1 MRKALIVLASLAL
14 VGGCAKRPDAI
25 APVAIPNEAYMSYSC
40 ERLKNELQSE
50 RNTLTAL
57 SSAQNSAATA
67 DAVGVFLVG
76 VPISSLSDGDK
87 EGLIAV
93 SKGKIQAMDNVK
105 SAKGC

>member
-1 MRKALIVLASLAL
+1 MRQALIVIASLAL
-14 VGGCAKRPDAI
+14 LAGCAKRPDAI
-25 APVAIPNEAYMSYSC
+25 SPVAIPNEAYMSYSC
-40 ERLKNELQSE
+40 ERLNTELQSE

-76 VPISSLSDGDK
+76 LPISSLSDGDK

-93 SKGKIQAMDNVK
+93 SKGKIQAMDIVK
-105 SAKGC
+105 STKGC